1 MGGLAVAVFV
11 HCLAGPGWSQGVPMF
26 RGSVPRVSF
35 QVPAMLPT
43 PAAPLSAS
51 LLTPLPA
58 PNLSSFSTLPLPAAP
73 SPWAPS
79 PAVTAAAPSLAEPSK
94 EAAPIL
100 AATPDGLAQ
109 PLSDGAD
116 KTPEAAKDAADR
128 AFDALP
134 SVKPLEPPSP
144 AVGVPAGH
152 LVEVRGLPP
161 FLAVADDAD
170 RAWVARTLA
179 EAMLTRT
186 GRQVLRRAS
195 AVASRRGRPIL
206 VQLEELR
213 SENGSFVYD
222 WDMLQL
228 ARSLM
233 RDDTGEAA
241 PVLVHELLHV
251 VQRDIGLPSD
261 SLEMELE
268 AHVATLQVF
277 RELGRRPSRR
287 TFSYQFE
294 RALLRGG
301 VPGAVRWLGSQYG
314 GNIGILDGGTVA
326 GYIEEL
332 EKRRKSAVA
341 SIAKDERLLARR
353 TAVLDEMRSAG
364 HPPEALASYEA
375 DQLASLRERLR
386 GKRATLGWAERDLAI
401 LRSPEGVRHYRGFAQ
416 RVQKRVERFH
426 RLLTE

>member
-1 MGGLAVAVFV
+1 MRGLAAAVFV
-11 HCLAGPGWSQGVPMF
+11 HCLAGLGWSQGVPVF

-35 QVPAMLPT
+35 QAPAMLPS

-58 PNLSSFSTLPLPAAP
+58 PSLSLLSTLPLPTAP

-79 PAVTAAAPSLAEPSK
+79 PAMTAAAPSLAEPSK
-94 EAAPIL
+94 EAVPL
-100 AATPDGLAQ
+100 PAATPDALAQ
-109 PLSDGAD
+109 PLPDPAD
-116 KTPEAAKDAADR
+116 TTPEAAKDAADR

-134 SVKPLEPPSP
+134 SVEPQEPPSP

-152 LVEVRGLPP
+152 LVQVQGLPP

-170 RAWVARTLA
+170 RAWIARTLA
-179 EAMLTRT
+179 EAMRTRT

-213 SENGSFVYD
+213 SDNGSFVYD
-222 WDMLQL
+222 WDVLQL

-241 PVLVHELLHV
+241 PVLVHEILHV
-251 VQRDIGLPSD
+251 VQRDIGLPTD

-277 RELGRRPSRR
+277 RELGRRPGRR
-287 TFSYQFE
+287 TFSHQFE

-301 VPGAVRWLGSQYG
+301 VAGAVRWLGTQYS
-314 GNIGILDGGTVA
+314 GNIGILNSGTVD
-326 GYIEEL
+326 GYIAKL
-332 EKRRKSAVA
+332 EKRRKAAVA

-353 TAVLDEMRSAG
+353 TAVLEEMRAAG
-364 HPPEALASYEA
+364 HPREALASYEA

-386 GKRATLGWAERDLAI
+386 GKRANLGWTERDLGL
-401 LRSPEGVRHYRGFAQ
+401 LRSPEGARHYRGFAQ
-416 RVQKRVERFH
+416 RVRKRIERFH